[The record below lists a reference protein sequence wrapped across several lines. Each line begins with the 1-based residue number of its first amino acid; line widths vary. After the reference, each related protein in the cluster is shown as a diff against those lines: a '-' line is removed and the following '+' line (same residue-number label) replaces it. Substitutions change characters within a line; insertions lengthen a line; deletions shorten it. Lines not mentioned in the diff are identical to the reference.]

1 MLCFTEKYT
10 ISHMVTR
17 SIKFR
22 LNKWFSSHDIYEGET
37 WFMMEDMEFIESRA
51 NKEKERNELNL
62 MSSINP
68 RLK

>member
-1 MLCFTEKYT
+1 
-10 ISHMVTR
+10 
-17 SIKFR
+17 
-22 LNKWFSSHDIYEGET
+22 
-37 WFMMEDMEFIESRA
+37 MMEDMEFIESRA